1 MEKNN
6 ITAKKDA
13 VALKFPSQKVAIDI
27 LFRNILSGQNT
38 ILYGKGGYGKSQL
51 AKIICNKLNIPYITV
66 QCYKDMPVEAFVGS
80 LDMTKFSRE
89 SKYRVN
95 FKDSPFMYKGVLI
108 LEEFMDVDPDITSA
122 IKDIIEEKG
131 YRDRD
136 TFTPHNIQAIIAIG
150 NTPPEE
156 VATTSSARALY
167 FDRFISH
174 VNMEWEIAT
183 PNEYLELFLTKY
195 DTLSTDLVF
204 VAQLSSKAIISPRAA
219 LDTADIIQDNSENI
233 VNILSSL
240 HYFNDLNLEELYYLH
255 NEYINEHYQDKGI
268 RGKDW
273 DIASIPDL
281 SA

>member
-6 ITAKKDA
+6 IAAKKKA
-13 VALKFPSQKVAIDI
+13 VVSKFPSQKTAIDI
-27 LFRNILSGQNT
+27 LFRNIQSGQNT

-51 AKIICNKLNIPYITV
+51 TKTVCNELNIPYITV

-136 TFTPHNIQAIIAIG
+136 TFTPHNIQAIVAIG

-156 VATTSSARALY
+156 VAITSSAKALY

-174 VNMEWEIAT
+174 VNMEWETAS
-183 PNEYLELFLTKY
+183 PNEYIELFLTKY
-195 DTLSTDLVF
+195 STLSTDLIF
-204 VAQLSSKAIISPRAA
+204 IAQLSSKALISPRAA
-219 LDTADIIQDNSENI
+219 LDTAKLIQGHSENI
-233 VNILSSL
+233 VDILTSL
-240 HYFNDLNLEELYYLH
+240 HYFNNLNLEELYYLH
-255 NEYINEHYQDKGI
+255 NEYINEHYQNKGI
-268 RGKDW
+268 RGEDW
-273 DIASIPDL
+273 DLTSIPDL